1 MSVPEAHGVAVDIAA
16 ASTSPMPVSSSPAT
30 IRSASLRS
38 RCPFAPSWGAI
49 ANSSARAR
57 TCTSPAIRPRA
68 SSARLALPPRICPSS
83 SALATGATPLRTRA
97 DAPSAV
103 VVRRFD
109 VVSSGMTP
117 GLGMTGV
124 TVVTDSPLVGQHDV
138 AMLGGRPV
146 VVSAHRNLMTLA
158 TFVRV
163 ARLAELH
170 HSGERRFGDARP
182 CAALHRRRVRLSRCW
197 IGGGSRLDAR
207 LRLARGGGVG
217 AVLRAPTRDQ
227 CAVMSVRT

>member
-1 MSVPEAHGVAVDIAA
+1 
-16 ASTSPMPVSSSPAT
+16 
-30 IRSASLRS
+30 
-38 RCPFAPSWGAI
+38 
-49 ANSSARAR
+49 
-57 TCTSPAIRPRA
+57 
-68 SSARLALPPRICPSS
+68 
-83 SALATGATPLRTRA
+83 
-97 DAPSAV
+97 V

-117 GLGMTGV
+117 VLGMTGV
-124 TVVTDSPLVGQHDV
+124 TFVTDPPLVGQHDV

-182 CAALHRRRVRLSRCW
+182 CAALHRWRVRLSRCW

-207 LRLARGGGVG
+207 LRLARGVG